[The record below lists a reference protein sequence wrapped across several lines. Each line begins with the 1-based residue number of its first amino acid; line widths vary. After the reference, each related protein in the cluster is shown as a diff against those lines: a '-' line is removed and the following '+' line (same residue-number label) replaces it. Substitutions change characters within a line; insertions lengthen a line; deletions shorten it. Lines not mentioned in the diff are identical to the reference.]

1 MTTMHVEVGTR
12 RLKATLIGLGLDHRD
27 GTKRIITGEECLMVG
42 GSEETHA
49 ELLETV
55 LRLESELERRGQRLG
70 DLGPDELAEVAWRI
84 DSPELHAIALRIGS
98 GLERLGLSFQ
108 ETSAEDLTAL
118 GLGEL

>member
-1 MTTMHVEVGTR
+1 MTTMHVEVGAR
-12 RLKATLIGLGLDHRD
+12 RLRATLIGLGLDHRD

-49 ELLETV
+49 EMLETV

-70 DLGPDELAEVAWRI
+70 DLQPDELAEVAWRI

-98 GLERLGLSFQ
+98 GLERRGLSFR
-108 ETSAEDLTAL
+108 ESSAEDLTAL
-118 GLGEL
+118 ALGEI